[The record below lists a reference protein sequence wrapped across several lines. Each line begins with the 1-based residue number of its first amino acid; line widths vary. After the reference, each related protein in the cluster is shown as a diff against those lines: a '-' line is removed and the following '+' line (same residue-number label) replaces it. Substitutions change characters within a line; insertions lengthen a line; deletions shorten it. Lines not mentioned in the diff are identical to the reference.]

1 MHMIIKYTRYPIP
14 RCGDMQE
21 TFENPSKMAG
31 DSHES
36 SSHFLHYGLF
46 NCDEMLKKIILT

>member
-46 NCDEMLKKIILT
+46 NCDEMLKK

>member
-1 MHMIIKYTRYPIP
+1 MIIKYTHYPIP
-14 RCGDMQE
+14 RCGDRQE
-21 TFENPSKMAG
+21 TFENASKMAG

-36 SSHFLHYGLF
+36 SSQFPHYALF